1 MVPAKT
7 AVALA
12 YYERVKE
19 RITDDASNFIE
30 DDASNFIDELLAY

>member
-19 RITDDASNFIE
+19 RIADN
-30 DDASNFIDELLAY
+30 ASNFIDELLAYSRL